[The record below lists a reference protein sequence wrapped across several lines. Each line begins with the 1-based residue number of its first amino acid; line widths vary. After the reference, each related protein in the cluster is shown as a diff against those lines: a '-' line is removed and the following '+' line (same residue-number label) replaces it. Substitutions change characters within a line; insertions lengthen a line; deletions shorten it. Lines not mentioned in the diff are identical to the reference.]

1 MNKLDKDRN
10 VTQEYLDYVKNLDR
24 EDLERFY
31 IGADLIIERIKEIV
45 YNEKISNIEARLMIK
60 DVLEGK

>member
-10 VTQEYLDYVKNLDR
+10 VTQEYLDYVKNFDR

-31 IGADLIIERIKEIV
+31 MGADLIIERIKEII